1 MVFVLY
7 LAGLAVL
14 IIVLALGL
22 EIRAATRCAGRQLAV
37 APRAGR
43 RTEGA
48 GPDPDRRGVAKPL
61 CGRSLFGRGTT
72 GAHPVAD
79 RRGSRDRA
87 DRRGGAP
94 RADRARLDWV
104 FYRQLDE
111 MRAARRA
118 WLAPQSAKSDKA
130 PVVGRTFEVSVV
142 TQNSGAEP
150 AVDIFADAAPFTVAL
165 SDAGSPSV
173 DRSIRDALNHC
184 LAAKPGDRTRVVS
197 PNPAG
202 TNDRTTLSVKRELI
216 DWDVLYGTK
225 ILVVPGCYA
234 YRTGGQ
240 THHSAFCFFSPAR
253 LLQPERLGDL
263 PGRQLRRLASSPSSW
278 RKPGPTSQ
286 LARRGR
292 VGPGF
297 RQTTA
302 CIRSRPAD

>member
-14 IIVLALGL
+14 IVVLALGL
-22 EIRAATRCAGRQLAV
+22 EFIQRRGAPTPVAPAATRQEPVVVPSTAGAGAAPPAV
-37 APRAGR
+37 A
-43 RTEGA
+43 GA
-48 GPDPDRRGVAKPL
+48 L
-61 CGRSLFGRGTT
+61 
-72 GAHPVAD
+72 PVATAQWLPAARSGAVRD
-79 RRGSRDRA
+79 IILIVAVGLLALIALGS
-87 DRRGGAP
+87 
-94 RADRARLDWV
+94 DWV

-118 WLAPQSAKSDKA
+118 WLAPQSARSDKA
-130 PVVGRTFEVSVV
+130 PAVGRTFEVSVL

-150 AVDIFADAAPFTVAL
+150 AVDIFADAAPFAVAL

-184 LAAKPGDRTRVVS
+184 LATKPGDRTRVVY

-202 TNDRTTLSVKRELI
+202 ANDRTTLSVKRELI

-240 THHSAFCFFSPAR
+240 THHSAFCFFY
-253 LLQPERLGDL
+253 QH
-263 PGRQLRRLASSPSSW
+263 
-278 RKPGPTSQ
+278 
-286 LARRGR
+286 
-292 VGPGF
+292 GF
-297 RQTTA
+297 SNPNDWAICQGGNY
-302 CIRSRPAD
+302 AD